1 MKTGPGQATPLS
13 KTDFVHD
20 PGLRRTVLLDV
31 ARLTTRYEGPQ
42 GPFRPVEEASFR
54 VHPGETLALVGESGC
69 GKTAAALSIL
79 RLLPRGGRIESGDV
93 RFQGVELRT
102 LPEDA
107 MRALRGAEI
116 GMVFQE
122 PLAALDPLWTVGDQI
137 GEAVRLDRSLSRRD
151 ADARVLELLAR
162 VGLPDPPRLAR
173 EHPHR
178 LSGGMRQRA
187 MIAIAIARG
196 PSLLV
201 ADEPTSAL
209 DATVE
214 AGILDLF
221 RRLQAESGMGI
232 LLVTHDLAVVAQNA
246 HRAAVMYAG
255 RIVESAS
262 VADLLARPRH
272 PYTIALLRSHTSRAV
287 RGERLQPI
295 PGRVPTPSE
304 RLPGCRFRDRCPIAK
319 PRCAEVE
326 PALLPLTLPGA
337 GRAVACLFVEVAS
350 RL

>member
-1 MKTGPGQATPLS
+1 MM
-13 KTDFVHD
+13 
-20 PGLRRTVLLDV
+20 VLLDV
-31 ARLTTRYEGPQ
+31 AGLTTRYPGPA
-42 GPFRPVEEASFR
+42 GPFRPIEEASFR
-54 VHPGETLALVGESGC
+54 VRSGETLALVGESGC

-79 RLLPRGGRIESGDV
+79 RLLPRGGRIESGEI
-93 RFQGVELRT
+93 RFQGRELRT
-102 LPEDA
+102 LPEKE
-107 MRALRGAEI
+107 MRALRGAGI
-116 GMVFQE
+116 GMVFQD
-122 PLAALDPLWTVGDQI
+122 PLAALDPLWTI
-137 GEAVRLDRSLSRRD
+137 GSQVREAVALDRKLPREEMRAS
-151 ADARVLELLAR
+151 VLELLRR
-162 VGLPDPPRLAR
+162 VGLPDPERIAR
-173 EHPHR
+173 EYPHR

-209 DATVE
+209 DTTVA

-255 RIVESAS
+255 RIVERGA

-272 PYTIALLRSHTSRAV
+272 PYTVALLRSHTSRASS
-287 RGERLQPI
+287 GERLVPI

-319 PRCAEVE
+319 PRCSELE
-326 PALLPLTLPGA
+326 PALLALTGH
-337 GRAVACLFVEVAS
+337 GTERGVACHYDEEAS

>member
-1 MKTGPGQATPLS
+1 LSATTWSAPPR
-13 KTDFVHD
+13 DRAGAD
-20 PGLRRTVLLDV
+20 R
-31 ARLTTRYEGPQ
+31 ARLTTRYEGPF
-42 GPFRPVEEASFR
+42 GPFHPVEEASFR

-79 RLLPRGGRIESGDV
+79 RLLPRGGRIESGDL
-93 RFQGVELRT
+93 RFKGRELRT
-102 LPEDA
+102 LPEDEL
-107 MRALRGAEI
+107 RALRGAEI
-116 GMVFQE
+116 GMVFQD
-122 PLAALDPLWTVGDQI
+122 PLAALDPLWTLGDQI
-137 GEAVRLDRSLSRRD
+137 GETVRLDRKLARAAVR
-151 ADARVLELLAR
+151 ARVLELLQR
-162 VGLPDPPRLAR
+162 VGLPDPPRIAR
-173 EHPHR
+173 EYPHR

-255 RIVESAS
+255 RVVETGS

-272 PYTIALLRSHTSRAV
+272 PYTIALLRSHTSRAA

-319 PRCAEVE
+319 PRCAELE
-326 PALLPLTLPGA
+326 PMLLALTVPGA
-337 GRAVACLFVEVAS
+337 ERAVACHFDEEAS